1 MQKYPF
7 QDMTL
12 SMEERVADLLRRLTL
27 EEKIYML
34 STHQMPVER
43 LGIGEWYIGQEIAR
57 G

>member
-34 STHQMPVER
+34 
-43 LGIGEWYIGQEIAR
+43 
-57 G
+57 